1 MKETSM
7 AGTGSDSQKHLL
19 SLIRNFAAE
28 KSHGER
34 RVTTL
39 KKRIEE
45 LKSEL
50 SATNAELEVAKR
62 GKELVEQE
70 LKGYEVQ
77 LFLSEASVQTLES
90 RVSLIQDE
98 ISTVGSHLEIIKN
111 EEAALREEFIG
122 RMLELNARIRK
133 FQESITGNIDAVDSA
148 TPTDTPRGII
158 KGDDTKG
165 ALSAL
170 ENMLTEITSQTAKEE
185 EEYKSE
191 QNIHKNVLQELNNSE
206 RKLSLL
212 DNIIEETK
220 ALHDLTMQTS
230 KLEAAYSS
238 LGEEFQRRCMCPN
251 CHADISETVSELLQP
266 NK

>member
-1 MKETSM
+1 M
-7 AGTGSDSQKHLL
+7 AGAGSDPQKQLL

-28 KSHGER
+28 KSQGER

-50 SATNAELEVAKR
+50 SATNAEFENAKR
-62 GKELVEQE
+62 SKELGEQE

-90 RVSLIQDE
+90 RVSLTQDE
-98 ISTVGSHLEIIKN
+98 ISIVGSHLEILKN

-122 RMLELNARIRK
+122 RMLELNARIRT
-133 FQESITGNIDAVDSA
+133 FQENITCNIDAVDSA
-148 TPTDTPRGII
+148 TPTDASQGIM
-158 KGDDTKG
+158 KDDDTKG

-170 ENMLTEITSQTAKEE
+170 KNMLAEIISQTAKEE
-185 EEYKSE
+185 EEYKTE
-191 QNIHKNVLQELNNSE
+191 QNTHKNLLQELNNSE

-212 DNIIEETK
+212 DTIVQETK
-220 ALHDLTMQTS
+220 ALHDLTI
-230 KLEAAYSS
+230 Y
-238 LGEEFQRRCMCPN
+238 PY
-251 CHADISETVSELLQP
+251 
-266 NK
+266 

>member
-77 LFLSEASVQTLES
+77 LFLSEASVQTLE
-90 RVSLIQDE
+90 
-98 ISTVGSHLEIIKN
+98 N